1 MSEIHHYDHPFLIR
15 PRASLSSVAVWP
27 SKRAHGRAAGTE
39 KRPRCT
45 YLEHGHA
52 FHIARSRGCS
62 PVVGA
67 VRIVATLCVLHVR
80 AIRWAELGHWRTST
94 TACEYSSALGPDYCQ
109 INYRLHTSCAHHFL
123 HQVASLRS
131 GYPVPLGLCP
141 DKRCSRIWCAR
152 FVSLALCSRFAFEII
167 NAGHIGSFVCSRLSN
182 EDRLPVGPVLSSP
195 SPLGHFS
202 SHPPASKH

>member
-67 VRIVATLCVLHVR
+67 VRIVATFCVLHGR
-80 AIRWAELGHWRTST
+80 SIRWAELGHGRPRTT
-94 TACEYSSALGPDYCQ
+94 G
-109 INYRLHTSCAHHFL
+109 CAD
-123 HQVASLRS
+123 A
-131 GYPVPLGLCP
+131 
-141 DKRCSRIWCAR
+141 
-152 FVSLALCSRFAFEII
+152 
-167 NAGHIGSFVCSRLSN
+167 
-182 EDRLPVGPVLSSP
+182 
-195 SPLGHFS
+195 SPLG
-202 SHPPASKH
+202 PPCCTIHTRL